1 MKKIVFLI
9 VIYMA
14 ITSSSFSQELNKVTF
29 GLGVGY
35 NHLFGDTYKYGLS
48 TDNDHALQMQK
59 LSRSNF
65 VISSIVVFKLG
76 KLEVDDQTNEL
87 FVSKKNEKVK
97 SNGRPTFWQRLSI
110 KLSINLLDVNS
121 DSIFFNK
128 TTDGG

>member
-59 LSRSNF
+59 LSRKNY
-65 VISSIVVFKLG
+65 VISYILVFKMIKSL
-76 KLEVDDQTNEL
+76 
-87 FVSKKNEKVK
+87 K
-97 SNGRPTFWQRLSI
+97 SNGGSDFWQRLSI
-110 KLSINLLDVNS
+110 NLSINRLDVNS
-121 DSIFFNK
+121 DNIFFNK
-128 TTDGG
+128 TIDGG

>member
-29 GLGVGY
+29 GLGAGY

-59 LSRSNF
+59 LSRKNF
-65 VISSIVVFKLG
+65 VISSILVFKMIKGL
-76 KLEVDDQTNEL
+76 
-87 FVSKKNEKVK
+87 K
-97 SNGRPTFWQRLSI
+97 SNGGLAFWQRLSI

-121 DSIFFNK
+121 DNVSFNK
-128 TTDGG
+128 TIDGG